1 MESFEDFFAPPARHA
16 GGQPPE
22 RWSGPGGVEVSL
34 FVGELAEAPAEV
46 LCTST
51 NPKLSLLGG
60 TGAAVIESAGWG
72 VRQEAL
78 DVVQR
83 AQALTGRAGL
93 EIGTV
98 HRTSA
103 GRLPHA
109 FLLHCVASGPARAVS
124 AEAIRSCVRGALAE
138 VSRAARPTVAL
149 PVFGAGHA
157 SFPFDRAVR
166 AIAEELSSAS
176 AAVRV
181 VLVIFDPDR
190 VASVRRILDGALTR
204 RDSARR

>member
-1 MESFEDFFAPPARHA
+1 MDLFGPEEHRPRE
-16 GGQPPE
+16 QPRE
-22 RWSGPGGVEVSL
+22 RWSIPGGAEVSL

-60 TGAAVIESAGWG
+60 TGAAVIEGAGWG
-72 VRQEAL
+72 VRDEAAAI
-78 DVVQR
+78 VQR
-83 AQALTGRAGL
+83 AEATTGRAGL

-109 FLLHCVASGPARAVS
+109 FLLHCVVSGPGHVVS
-124 AEAIRSCVRGALAE
+124 AEAIRSCARGALAE
-138 VSRAARPTVAL
+138 AARAGRGSL
-149 PVFGAGHA
+149 AMPVFGAGHA

-166 AIAEELSSAS
+166 AIAEELGGAT
-176 AAVRV
+176 AAVRRV
-181 VLVIFDPDR
+181 VLVIFDEDR
-190 VASVRRILDGALTR
+190 VQSARRILDEVLPG
-204 RDSARR
+204 SCSPPS